1 MNRFLFLL
9 VFIASCLFQLGC
21 SSTTGRTERT
31 VKEPS
36 LEEWLA
42 IAPANRSYIYDE
54 SFCTKISSK
63 KEIEIAKKLL
73 FEDLKKQGL
82 DQLKQSWENKSF
94 SYGDFTMPI
103 KIKTFGEAPKEGHS
117 LYISM
122 HGGGGAA
129 PAVNDQ
135 QWNNQINLYQPKEGI
150 YVAPRAPTDTWNL
163 WHQAHI
169 DVLFD
174 ELIQAAVLVAGV
186 NPNKIYL
193 TGYSA
198 GGDGTFQLAPRMA
211 DRFAAAA
218 MMAGHPNETTPDG
231 LRNLPFAIFMGAKD
245 AAYKRNEE
253 AEKWGKLLDNLQK
266 TDPKAYIHNVQVVPN
281 KGHWMDRVDTVGINW
296 MAQFSRNPLPQKIVW
311 KQDDC
316 HHETFYWLSV
326 NKKEIKTGQRIVV
339 ERKENTIN
347 ILENDSETLSIYL
360 NDDMFNLDLPI
371 IIQYQGK
378 KIFEGFAT
386 RTIQTVYKS
395 LEQRMDKNLTFC
407 SEIIV
412 SDNQTVKANVTY
424 SMPVPG
430 RTFR

>member
-9 VFIASCLFQLGC
+9 VFISSCLFQLGC
-21 SSTTGRTERT
+21 STTTVRTEST
-31 VKEPS
+31 SKELS

-42 IAPANRSYIYDE
+42 IDPTKRSYIYDE
-54 SFCTKISSK
+54 WFCIKNSSK

-73 FEDLKKQGL
+73 FEDLKKQAL
-82 DQLKQSWENKSF
+82 DKLKKSWEEKSF
-94 SYGDFTMPI
+94 SSGEFTMPI
-103 KIKTFGEAPKEGHS
+103 KIKTFGKAPKEGHS

-129 PAVNDQ
+129 PEVNDK

-150 YVAPRAPTDTWNL
+150 YIAPRAPTDTWNL

-174 ELIQAAVLVAGV
+174 ELIKAAVFVAGV

-245 AAYKRNEE
+245 AAYKRNEL
-253 AEKWGKLLDNLQK
+253 ATKWGKNLDSLQK
-266 TDPKAYIHNVQVVPN
+266 TDPNGYIHNVQIVPN

-296 MAQFSRNPLPQKIVW
+296 MAQFTRNPLPQKIVW
-311 KQDDC
+311 KQDDS
-316 HHETFYWLSV
+316 HHETFYWIGVDKS
-326 NKKEIKTGQRIVV
+326 NIKTGKRIVI
-339 ERKENTIN
+339 ERQNNTIN
-347 ILENDSETLSIYL
+347 ILENYSESLSIYL
-360 NDDMFNLDLPI
+360 NDEMLNLDKPVIL
-371 IIQYQGK
+371 QYQGK
-378 KIFEGFAT
+378 IIFEGKIP
-386 RTIQTVYKS
+386 RKIQTVYKS
-395 LEQRMDKNLTFC
+395 IEQHLDEHLIFC
-407 SEIIV
+407 SEIV
-412 SDNQTVKANVTY
+412 VLNNQNIA
-424 SMPVPG
+424 P
-430 RTFR
+430 